1 MNTFSSKKSLKKVQ
15 KKAITKRMGLEFEE
29 IDTLNLRDTA
39 LPFAC
44 SWSEDDTLSVLS
56 ENEVHILKL
65 KPNMRTV
72 ENTVNFHR
80 QTIKPRNE
88 YPNKEI
94 LPLLHELIMKEPR
107 INVYDLLNDVILTP
121 DGKALDC
128 QDITPRCSQCVW
140 SPAGVH
146 KSNCALIFLSNIGN
160 VDIQVNQGQFW
171 IVIADLTKLYL
182 QKTNLFKD
190 LNHSTINYE
199 TLKDRTYKA
208 STTCVDWS
216 PLYGNMSYIVT
227 GQMNGDI
234 IIWNFSNLSLSE
246 LKQMPELVGE
256 FPSNLSRLSAVHWIK
271 TSNTSSLIIAGD
283 LDGDIKGFRFDD
295 LINFENDINSHNYW
309 IYNDKIRVDK
319 IISEQIDT
327 NYLLICVKLSN
338 IVAFLISNTGELLDQ
353 KIHKVGNLAVTGLQ
367 QINRGK
373 YLLCT
378 LTSYLGLLTVD
389 IKGNKIINIHMTEI
403 NNPINTNYMSTYG
416 LCCSKQKVMWFIS
429 SNYCKPINHL
439 IIREQIQLSVCSNNF
454 NNIESIL
461 LENFSQKLT
470 NYWDCLELLR
480 LLHDKSDSLTK
491 IYEQRDSYDLVPL
504 YRLKIY
510 LWITISND
518 NVLKKKKRAGS
529 KPITNEI
536 STPPEELLKLVKIK
550 YCLERLQ
557 SLMILDVLS
566 EFDLCSVRYL
576 RDYLQEMRKTET
588 FKSYLGKQT
597 NEEIIDVLER
607 SASIRVMDLMKC
619 SLCDADVTWIG
630 KCLNGHQEN
639 QCIRTFVPFS
649 SLWYPT
655 CPNCESPAHPDLK
668 EDPLICSIC
677 DNIMVYCD
685 HKILHNDTI

>member
-1 MNTFSSKKSLKKVQ
+1 
-15 KKAITKRMGLEFEE
+15 MGLEFEE

-94 LPLLHELIMKEPR
+94 LPLIHELLMKESR
-107 INVYDLLNDVILTP
+107 INVYDLLNDLILTP

-146 KSNCALIFLSNIGN
+146 KSNCALIFVSSIGN

-190 LNHSTINYE
+190 LNSTMNFE

-208 STTCVDWS
+208 CTTCKFKKLSETRKLFPCSKIWVFFIFLGVDWS

-234 IIWNFSNLSLSE
+234 VIWNFFNLSLSE

-256 FPSNLSRLSAVHWIK
+256 FPTNLSRLSAVHWIK
-271 TSNTSSLIIAGD
+271 TSNTSSKILQNFEFSKFFINFSFLGLIIAGD
-283 LDGDIKGFRFDD
+283 LNGDIKGFRFDD

-327 NYLLICVKLSN
+327 NYLIICVKLSN
-338 IVAFLISNTGELLDQ
+338 IVAFLISNTGDLLDQ
-353 KIHKVGNLAVTGLQ
+353 KIHKVGNLAITG
-367 QINRGK
+367 
-373 YLLCT
+373 T
-378 LTSYLGLLTVD
+378 L
-389 IKGNKIINIHMTEI
+389 
-403 NNPINTNYMSTYG
+403 
-416 LCCSKQKVMWFIS
+416 
-429 SNYCKPINHL
+429 
-439 IIREQIQLSVCSNNF
+439 NF
-454 NNIESIL
+454 
-461 LENFSQKLT
+461 F
-470 NYWDCLELLR
+470 
-480 LLHDKSDSLTK
+480 
-491 IYEQRDSYDLVPL
+491 
-504 YRLKIY
+504 
-510 LWITISND
+510 
-518 NVLKKKKRAGS
+518 
-529 KPITNEI
+529 
-536 STPPEELLKLVKIK
+536 
-550 YCLERLQ
+550 
-557 SLMILDVLS
+557 
-566 EFDLCSVRYL
+566 
-576 RDYLQEMRKTET
+576 
-588 FKSYLGKQT
+588 
-597 NEEIIDVLER
+597 
-607 SASIRVMDLMKC
+607 
-619 SLCDADVTWIG
+619 
-630 KCLNGHQEN
+630 
-639 QCIRTFVPFS
+639 
-649 SLWYPT
+649 
-655 CPNCESPAHPDLK
+655 
-668 EDPLICSIC
+668 
-677 DNIMVYCD
+677 
-685 HKILHNDTI
+685 